1 MVANIN
7 DPMIDV
13 PSYDWKTKKTK
24 ISIDSRNKSK
34 KIRKKPFSI
43 QVIVAAKTVADESP
57 TPTPLNNACVA
68 KLFIILEQNACIL
81 SQH

>member
-1 MVANIN
+1 MYHL
-7 DPMIDV
+7 MIG
-13 PSYDWKTKKTK
+13 KQRKQKFQLILET
-24 ISIDSRNKSK
+24 NQ
-34 KIRKKPFSI
+34 IRFKQKPLSI